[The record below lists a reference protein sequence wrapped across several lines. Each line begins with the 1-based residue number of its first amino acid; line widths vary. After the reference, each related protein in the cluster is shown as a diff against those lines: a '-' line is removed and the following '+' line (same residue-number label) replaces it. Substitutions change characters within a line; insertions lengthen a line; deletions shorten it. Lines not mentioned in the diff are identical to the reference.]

1 MGVLELIAVALGLIN
16 IVLIVRRN
24 IWNYPFGIAMVIC
37 YAWIFYGAKLY
48 SDALLQIFFLIV
60 QLYGWWNWARA
71 ADGADDE
78 RIPVLTLG
86 KANQLA
92 ILCLVV
98 ALSLGWGT
106 MMAGLTDAHYPYWD
120 GTIAMTSV
128 VAQILLARRYVE
140 NWILWIIVDILAIG
154 LYWTK
159 GLHPTA
165 ILYAIFLIVAV
176 AGLYEWRKIYKAQN
190 HKKELALFR

>member
-176 AGLYEWRKIYKAQN
+176 AGLYEWRKIYKTQR

>member
-92 ILCLVV
+92 ILCLVI

-106 MMAGLTDAHYPYWD
+106 MMARLTDAHYPYWD

-176 AGLYEWRKIYKAQN
+176 AGLYEWRKIYKAQR

>member
-1 MGVLELIAVALGLIN
+1 
-16 IVLIVRRN
+16 
-24 IWNYPFGIAMVIC
+24 
-37 YAWIFYGAKLY
+37 
-48 SDALLQIFFLIV
+48 
-60 QLYGWWNWARA
+60 
-71 ADGADDE
+71 
-78 RIPVLTLG
+78 
-86 KANQLA
+86 
-92 ILCLVV
+92 
-98 ALSLGWGT
+98 
-106 MMAGLTDAHYPYWD
+106 MAGLTDAHYPYWD

-176 AGLYEWRKIYKAQN
+176 AGLYEWRKIYKAQR

>member
-92 ILCLVV
+92 ILCLVIV
-98 ALSLGWGT
+98 LSLGWGT

-176 AGLYEWRKIYKAQN
+176 AGLYEWRKIYKAQR

>member
-1 MGVLELIAVALGLIN
+1 MSALELIAVALGLVN

-71 ADGADDE
+71 ADGTDDE

-92 ILCLVV
+92 ILCLVI

-106 MMAGLTDAHYPYWD
+106 MMARLTDAHYPYWD
-120 GTIAMTSV
+120 GTIAMASV
-128 VAQILLARRYVE
+128 VAQVLLARRYVE

-165 ILYAIFLIVAV
+165 ILYAVFMVAAA
-176 AGLYEWRKIYKAQN
+176 AGLYEWRKIYKAQR

>member
-37 YAWIFYGAKLY
+37 YAWIFYGSKLY

-176 AGLYEWRKIYKAQN
+176 AGLYEWRKIYKAQR